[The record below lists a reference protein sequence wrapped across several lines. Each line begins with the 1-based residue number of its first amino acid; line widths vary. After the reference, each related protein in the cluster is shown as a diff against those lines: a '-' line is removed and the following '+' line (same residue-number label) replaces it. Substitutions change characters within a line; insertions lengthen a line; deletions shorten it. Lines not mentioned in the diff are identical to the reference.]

1 VAWGIGWGLLVVFI
15 VALFITYVVLQET
28 RAQRHWRRLVAAGD
42 VDAIRRILE
51 AEVERWKTERMPKG
65 VEGPLWHG
73 VQTVEL
79 VEVGA
84 DFARVG
90 CSAEGQYALVDG
102 QRREVSGAL
111 QEGMKLTVKLAD
123 MLLYDIPNLRLAR
136 VHIDVYTTFRGAM
149 EGATQRC
156 ILSTQVRRSEVEDLD
171 WEGTPPEEIVAR
183 LGGRFQADVHGAPQ
197 PIEPLEVAAGQR
209 EPGG

>member
-1 VAWGIGWGLLVVFI
+1 MAWGIGWGLLAVFV

-42 VDAIRRILE
+42 LDAIRQILE
-51 AEVERWKTERMPKG
+51 AEVERWKTERVPRG
-65 VEGPLWHG
+65 VDPVLWRG

-79 VEVGA
+79 LEAGA

-90 CSAEGQYALVDG
+90 CSAEGRYALVDG
-102 QRREVSGAL
+102 QRREVSSAL

-136 VHIDVYTTFRGAM
+136 VHIDVYATFREAAGGAS
-149 EGATQRC
+149 QRC
-156 ILSTQVRRSEVEDLD
+156 ILSTLVRRSEVEDLD
-171 WEGTPPEEIVAR
+171 WEDTPPEEIVAR
-183 LGGRFQADVHGAPQ
+183 LGGRFQADAHGAPQ
-197 PIEPLEVAAGQR
+197 PIEPLEAAAGHP
-209 EPGG
+209 EPEG

>member
-1 VAWGIGWGLLVVFI
+1 MAWGIGWGLLVVFV
-15 VALFITYVVLQET
+15 VALFITYVILQET

-65 VEGPLWHG
+65 VEAALWHG

-79 VEVGA
+79 VEAGA
-84 DFARVG
+84 DLARVS

-111 QEGMKLTVKLAD
+111 HEGMRLTVKLAD
-123 MLLYDIPNLRLAR
+123 MLLYDIPNLRLAQ
-136 VHIDVYTTFRGAM
+136 VHIDVYTTFRGATG
-149 EGATQRC
+149 GASQQC
-156 ILSTQVRRSEVEDLD
+156 ILSTVVRRSDVEDLD

-183 LGGRFQADVHGAPQ
+183 LGGRFQADAHGAPQ
-197 PIEPLEVAAGQR
+197 PVEPLGVAAGR
-209 EPGG
+209 RASEG

>member
-1 VAWGIGWGLLVVFI
+1 VAWGIGWGLLVIFV
-15 VALFITYVVLQET
+15 VALFIAYVVLQET
-28 RAQRHWRRLVAAGD
+28 RAQRYWRRLVAAGD

-65 VEGPLWHG
+65 VDASLWHG

-79 VEVGA
+79 AEVGA
-84 DFARVG
+84 DFARVSCG
-90 CSAEGQYALVDG
+90 AEGQYALVDG
-102 QRREVSGAL
+102 QRREVSSAL

-123 MLLYDIPNLRLAR
+123 MLLYDIPNLRLAQ
-136 VHIDVYTTFRGAM
+136 VHIDVYATFREAAVGAS
-149 EGATQRC
+149 QRC
-156 ILSTQVRRSEVEDLD
+156 ILSTSVRRSEVEDLD

-183 LGGRFQADVHGAPQ
+183 LGGRFQADAHGAPQ

-209 EPGG
+209 GPEG

>member
-15 VALFITYVVLQET
+15 VMMLITYAIFQET
-28 RAQRHWRRLVAAGD
+28 RAQRHWRGLVAAGD
-42 VDAIRRILE
+42 LGAIRQMLE

-65 VEGPLWHG
+65 VAASLWHG

-79 VEVGA
+79 LEVGA
-84 DFARVG
+84 GFARVSCG
-90 CSAEGQYALVDG
+90 AEGQYALSDG

-123 MLLYDIPNLRLAR
+123 MLLYDVPNLRLGQ
-136 VHIDVYTTFRGAM
+136 VQIDVYTTFREAAGGAS
-149 EGATQRC
+149 QLC
-156 ILSTQVRRSEVEDLD
+156 ILSTLARRSEVEDLD
-171 WEGTPPEEIVAR
+171 WENTPPEEIVAR
-183 LGGRFQADVHGAPQ
+183 LGGRFRADAHGAPQ
-197 PIEPLEVAAGQR
+197 PIKPLEIAAGPR

>member
-1 VAWGIGWGLLVVFI
+1 VAWGIGWGLLAVFI

-51 AEVERWKTERMPKG
+51 DEVERWKTERMPKG
-65 VEGPLWHG
+65 VDPSLWHG

-183 LGGRFQADVHGAPQ
+183 LGGRFQADAHGAPQ